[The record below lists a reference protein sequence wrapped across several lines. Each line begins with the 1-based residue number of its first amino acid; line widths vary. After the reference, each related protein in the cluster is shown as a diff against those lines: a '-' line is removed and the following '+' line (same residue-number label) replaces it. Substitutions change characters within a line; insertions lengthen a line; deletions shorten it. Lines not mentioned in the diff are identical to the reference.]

1 MNQNET
7 VSVLKEIYQS
17 AKTATEAISVLI
29 PKTHSHHFHKALK
42 MQLEEY
48 HDIAEQAAMQ
58 LHGFRE
64 LPDDASVFT
73 KLGMWSAVQMNTIT
87 NTNTDHMAEIM
98 INGSTMGI
106 IDMTK
111 TLRSNTDISPYA
123 VELGQKLIKTEQNN
137 IELMKQYL

>member
-7 VSVLKEIYQS
+7 VSLLKEIYQS
-17 AKTATEAISVLI
+17 AKTAMDAISVLI
-29 PKTHSHHFHKALK
+29 PKAHDSEFRQSLK
-42 MQLEEY
+42 TQLEEY
-48 HDIAEQAAMQ
+48 HNVADDAAMQ

-64 LPDDASVFT
+64 LPDDVSVFS

-87 NTNTDHMAEIM
+87 NSNTDHMAEIM

-111 TLRSNTDISPYA
+111 ALKNNDDVDVYATDLA
-123 VELGQKLIKTEQNN
+123 QRLIKTEQNN
-137 IELMKQYL
+137 IELMKRFL

>member
-17 AKTATEAISVLI
+17 AKTAVDAINTLI
-29 PKTHSHHFHKALK
+29 PKTHSIDFRESLK
-42 MQLEEY
+42 TQLEEY
-48 HDIAEQAAMQ
+48 HSVADDAAVQ
-58 LHGFRE
+58 LRGFHE
-64 LPDDASVFT
+64 LPSDVSIFT
-73 KLGMWSAVQMNTIT
+73 KLGMWSAVQMNIIT

-111 TLRSNTDISPYA
+111 RLKNSDDISPHA
-123 VELGQKLIKTEQNN
+123 EDLANRLIKTEQNN
-137 IELMKQYL
+137 IELMKRYL